1 MSEHR
6 TALRPAKVKSKARR
20 GISTEY
26 SLLLTATMILL
37 AFGVVMVFSASSTS
51 RILSDG
57 SLADS
62 TFYLK
67 KTMLAV
73 GIGLF
78 CMWVAMRVR
87 LSRFR
92 EVTPKLMIG
101 VLIALCLV
109 LVFGAAINGTRG
121 WFILGPI
128 QVQPAEFA
136 KIGLIL
142 YGANLLADQPERLRS
157 VKEMGPYL
165 LMSGGACALVL
176 LQPDMGSA
184 MIAIFSVGIT
194 LFVAGARPR
203 DLGLLAGGVAF
214 FGLIFALMAPYRKD
228 RLLTFLNPEGDV
240 TGNGFQVIQAKIAI
254 GSGGFDGVGIGNG
267 VQKAFYLPEAHTDMI
282 SAVIG
287 EEFGFVGMV
296 ALILVYGLLG
306 YAGFQIARKASD
318 SYGRILAGGLT
329 GLILV
334 QACLNLYAV
343 MGMAPLTGIPL
354 PLVSYGNN
362 SLIVSLIAI
371 GLILNVG
378 RGGKAATLKR
388 PVGRGGP
395 RQVERLRLIESDV
408 QRSRPAKRKS
418 GAQGRHSGRRYGG
431 ARGSGR
437 GHRRRA
443 SR

>member
-214 FGLIFALMAPYRKD
+214 LGLIFALMAP
-228 RLLTFLNPEGDV
+228 
-240 TGNGFQVIQAKIAI
+240 
-254 GSGGFDGVGIGNG
+254 
-267 VQKAFYLPEAHTDMI
+267 
-282 SAVIG
+282 
-287 EEFGFVGMV
+287 
-296 ALILVYGLLG
+296 
-306 YAGFQIARKASD
+306 
-318 SYGRILAGGLT
+318 
-329 GLILV
+329 
-334 QACLNLYAV
+334 
-343 MGMAPLTGIPL
+343 
-354 PLVSYGNN
+354 
-362 SLIVSLIAI
+362 
-371 GLILNVG
+371 
-378 RGGKAATLKR
+378 
-388 PVGRGGP
+388 
-395 RQVERLRLIESDV
+395 
-408 QRSRPAKRKS
+408 
-418 GAQGRHSGRRYGG
+418 
-431 ARGSGR
+431 
-437 GHRRRA
+437 
-443 SR
+443 